1 MMRCEVLTTFLIMVS
16 IIIFACVVFNRI
28 SSKLGVPMLLA
39 FLLLGMIFGSD
50 GFVKIEFNDFIF
62 AEQICTVALIFIM
75 FYGGFGTKWSK
86 AKPVAIKAIALSSF
100 GTVLTAVFVGLFCNS
115 ILKIDIL
122 ESFLIGA
129 VISSTDAASVFSI
142 LRSNHLNLK
151 NNTASILE
159 LESGSNDP
167 FAYMLTVIVLSLM
180 GGNVSTLDFSI
191 LLFQQIFFGLT
202 FGVIVAFIAKFFI
215 DHFNFTVDGFDVIFI
230 VGIALTSYSVATFL
244 NGNGYL
250 SVYITGLLL
259 GNQRLKNKQSLVHF
273 FDAITGF
280 MQILL
285 FFLLGLLSFPSH
297 LLNVAL
303 PAISIFIFL
312 TFIARPLV
320 VFLILKPFKSSLN
333 QILLIS
339 WSGMRGAASIVFAIM
354 TVTSSEITDNDI
366 FHIVFFVVLLSILV
380 QGSFIPFIAK
390 FLKMKDDESD
400 VMKTFNDYIEESD
413 VESMEFVLPSTHNW
427 NNKAIKEII
436 FPPESVL
443 VLVVR
448 NGEKLLPNGNLILN
462 ANDILV
468 LVGKAIDR
476 NTDINLYE
484 KTIKNNDYWI
494 DKSISEIKVSKKLI
508 VVIKRN
514 GNIIIPTGNTEIKL
528 DDIVVINDLKNN

>member
-297 LLNVAL
+297 LLSVAL